1 MRAAAVQDPKGSPA
15 RKGQLGRRGIQGGP
29 SAQGQA
35 GAQGPQ
41 GAPGGEKG
49 DIKEIRDLQV
59 FGRCKLMS
67 GKL

>member
-1 MRAAAVQDPKGSPA
+1 VRKAKRA
-15 RKGQLGRRGIQGGP
+15 RKDPRAP
-29 SAQGQA
+29 
-35 GAQGPQ
+35 
-41 GAPGGEKG
+41 PGGEKG